1 MSNNYLPTD
10 FQSFIH
16 TSRYARWLD
25 DEQRR
30 ENWGE
35 TVERYLDNVVAKHLD
50 DASGWDV
57 YSDLQEA
64 ITGLSVMPSMRAMM
78 TAGPAL
84 DRDNTAG
91 YNCSYLP
98 VDDPK
103 SFDEAMFILLCGTG
117 VGFSVER
124 QHVQKLPEV
133 PDTLYESDDLLCVA
147 DSKEGWAKAL
157 RKLIAHLYAGE
168 VPKWDIGKIRP
179 AGAKL
184 KTFGGRASGPGP
196 LIDLFN
202 FTVETF
208 KGATGRKLSSLEC
221 HDLMC
226 KIGEI
231 VVVGGVRRSAMISLS
246 NLSDDRMRHAKS
258 GQFPA
263 HRFLANNSVAYTEK
277 PDAQAFLREW
287 SSLAD
292 SGSGERGVFNRVASQ
307 KQAEKYGRRDPGY
320 EFGTN
325 PCCVS
330 GDTEI
335 LTSDG
340 SRLISTTVGEQ
351 VQIWNGEE
359 WAEVEPY
366 EAGVAELVRVTLTD
380 GSYLDCTWNHRWV
393 IHEVGFVE
401 TRDLKADD
409 LLKTFEIPGV
419 DTSSDR
425 RVLSIKPLGITEMTY
440 CFTEPKTSRGTFNGV
455 VTGNSEIILRKVRLA
470 TILGTMQ
477 STLTKFPYLR
487 KIWQKNT
494 EEERLLG
501 VSLTGIMDNTLTNG
515 KEGDLASLL
524 DTLREEAVKTN
535 KEWAEKLGIPQST
548 AVTCVK
554 PSGTVSQLVDSASGI
569 HARHSEYYIRTVR
582 GDNKDP
588 LTQFMKDQGIPN
600 EPCVYKG
607 DTTTVFSF
615 PIKAPTGA
623 VTRTD
628 MSAVEQ
634 LDVWLTYQRHWCE
647 HKPSV
652 TVSVKK
658 DEWLDVGAYVYD
670 HFDEMSGVSFLPFD
684 DHVYQQAPYQDAT
697 KDEYEALLARMPGK
711 IDWSKLE
718 AYEVE
723 DTTKSSQTLACSG
736 DSCEIVDI
744 GA

>member
-1 MSNNYLPTD
+1 
-10 FQSFIH
+10 
-16 TSRYARWLD
+16 
-25 DEQRR
+25 
-30 ENWGE
+30 
-35 TVERYLDNVVAKHLD
+35 
-50 DASGWDV
+50 
-57 YSDLQEA
+57 
-64 ITGLSVMPSMRAMM
+64 
-78 TAGPAL
+78 
-84 DRDNTAG
+84 
-91 YNCSYLP
+91 
-98 VDDPK
+98 
-103 SFDEAMFILLCGTG
+103 
-117 VGFSVER
+117 
-124 QHVQKLPEV
+124 
-133 PDTLYESDDLLCVA
+133 
-147 DSKEGWAKAL
+147 
-157 RKLIAHLYAGE
+157 
-168 VPKWDIGKIRP
+168 
-179 AGAKL
+179 
-184 KTFGGRASGPGP
+184 
-196 LIDLFN
+196 
-202 FTVETF
+202 
-208 KGATGRKLSSLEC
+208 
-221 HDLMC
+221 MC

-325 PCCVS
+325 PC
-330 GDTEI
+330 
-335 LTSDG
+335 
-340 SRLISTTVGEQ
+340 
-351 VQIWNGEE
+351 
-359 WAEVEPY
+359 
-366 EAGVAELVRVTLTD
+366 
-380 GSYLDCTWNHRWV
+380 
-393 IHEVGFVE
+393 
-401 TRDLKADD
+401 
-409 LLKTFEIPGV
+409 
-419 DTSSDR
+419 
-425 RVLSIKPLGITEMTY
+425 
-440 CFTEPKTSRGTFNGV
+440 
-455 VTGNSEIILRKVRLA
+455 SEIILRPYEFCNLTEVVVRATDTKKDLLRKVRLA
-470 TILGTMQ
+470 TLLGTMQ

-670 HFDEMSGVSFLPFD
+670 HFDEMSGVSFLQFD